1 MYHLVLNVTQT
12 KWTVVRLTF
21 RKVEDVG
28 NFLFSVT
35 VPAAFLGAIRS
46 NRRDVVAERKKIT
59 WGRWKALEE
68 VLRSEPLREPAKPAS
83 SALSTDL
90 GEGEVSTLYI
100 KRHPQGAFHD
110 LPVSAHVI
118 LCHPDSAN

>member
-1 MYHLVLNVTQT
+1 MYHLVLNVTLT
-12 KWTVVRLTF
+12 KWTVVRLTY
-21 RKVEDVG
+21 RKVDNVG
-28 NFLFSVT
+28 KFPSPVT

-83 SALSTDL
+83 SALRPDL
-90 GEGEVSTLYI
+90 GESEVSIY
-100 KRHPQGAFHD
+100 
-110 LPVSAHVI
+110 
-118 LCHPDSAN
+118 